1 MYCISTRNRKRERGA
16 ELDVQLLKNLR
27 VKKSEK
33 KRMPNKELAAQHK
46 AKGNAA
52 LAAKDFEKAIAEYTQ
67 VSGANPKNTRLE
79 IYLF

>member
-1 MYCISTRNRKRERGA
+1 M
-16 ELDVQLLKNLR
+16 
-27 VKKSEK
+27 KKSEK